1 MGWRQS
7 LFPPARE
14 TQPRGSGA
22 ERIIKAGK
30 RGWERRGGA
39 WGGGFTRPG
48 SCYTGLG
55 ARASPCIPPPPPTR
69 PQGVLGLSGP
79 ARLRA
84 REQLQ
89 PCAPKVRV
97 GVLAAPPWPLPP
109 AWGPLQPGVSRAAA
123 QNLCTPTHVA
133 GLGLPLTSHPGGR
146 CDAIDREALIG
157 YKGLPR
163 PGSLSIY
170 RLSAQG

>member
-55 ARASPCIPPPPPTR
+55 ARASPCIPPTPHPPSRCTWTQR
-69 PQGVLGLSGP
+69 
-79 ARLRA
+79 
-84 REQLQ
+84 
-89 PCAPKVRV
+89 PCAPPGARAATTVRSE
-97 GVLAAPPWPLPP
+97 GACRSPGGSSLAASPRLGTVAAGRLPSSCPEPLHSNPRGWPGIAFDVTPW
-109 AWGPLQPGVSRAAA
+109 GEV
-123 QNLCTPTHVA
+123 
-133 GLGLPLTSHPGGR
+133 
-146 CDAIDREALIG
+146 
-157 YKGLPR
+157 
-163 PGSLSIY
+163 
-170 RLSAQG
+170 